1 MKKVKIVLD
10 WFPNTVHTGLLLAQK
25 KGYFAEAGVEVEI
38 FGEPHNIMDFHG
50 ADMICGPAT
59 SMLVNMMEGTDMTA
73 VATFTQKCDSGIVSL
88 KEAGI
93 TSPAKLEGKRLTHWT
108 LPWFHA
114 LVGDAVR
121 SDGGDY
127 SKIELVPM
135 NVPDILGVLGHI
147 ADATWVYEYWENQ
160 VLKLA
165 GKEINYFA
173 FADVDPKF
181 DFCAPALGATRQLVE
196 EHPDA
201 IRALL
206 YAADRGYQEAALD
219 PDGSVMAVKEFMP
232 AGTPDQVLL
241 DGQRHLAEILL
252 DETGHWG
259 YIKPE
264 RWDPMAD
271 FMIQSGLYDKRRP
284 TEYTNEFLPR

>member
-1 MKKVKIVLD
+1 MEKIKIVLD

-25 KGYFAEAGVEVEI
+25 KGYFQQEGVEVEI
-38 FGEPHNIMDFHG
+38 FGEPHNIMDFQG

-59 SMLVNMMEGTDMTA
+59 SMLVNMMNGIDMTGI
-73 VATFTQKCDSGIVSL
+73 ATFTQRCDSGIVSL
-88 KEAGI
+88 KESGI
-93 TSPAKLEGKRLTHWT
+93 TSPRMLEGKRLTHWT

-114 LVGDAVR
+114 LVGEAVR
-121 SDGGDY
+121 MDGGDY
-127 SKIELVPM
+127 SKVQLVPM
-135 NVPDILGVLGHI
+135 NVPDILSVLGNI

-160 VLKLA
+160 VLRNA

-173 FADVDPKF
+173 FADVAPVF
-181 DFCAPALGATRQLVE
+181 DFCAPAIGATRQVVTQR
-196 EHPDA
+196 PQA
-201 IRALL
+201 VRAFLA
-206 YAADRGYQEAALD
+206 AADRAYIEVAKD

-241 DGQRHLAEILL
+241 DGQRHLADILL

-264 RWDPMAD
+264 RWDRMAD
-271 FMIQSGLYDKRRP
+271 FMVEHGQYDHRRP
-284 TEYTNEFLPR
+284 DEYTNEFLPR

>member
-10 WFPNTVHTGLLLAQK
+10 WFANTVHTGLLLAQK

-38 FGEPHNIMDFHG
+38 FGEPHNIMDFNG

-127 SKIELVPM
+127 SKIKLVPM
-135 NVPDILGVLGHI
+135 NVPDILDVLGNI

-165 GKEINYFA
+165 GKQINYFA
-173 FADVDPKF
+173 FAAVDPKF

-206 YAADRGYQEAALD
+206 YAADRGYQEAARD
-219 PDGSVMAVKEFMP
+219 PEGSVMAVKEFMP

-241 DGQRHLAEILL
+241 DGQRHLAGILL

-271 FMIQSGLYDKRRP
+271 FMIQCGLYDKRRA

>member
-25 KGYFAEAGVEVEI
+25 KGYFRDAGVEVEI
-38 FGEPHNIMDFHG
+38 FGEPHNIMDFGG

-88 KEAGI
+88 KESGI

-121 SDGGDY
+121 TDGGDY
-127 SKIELVPM
+127 SKIKLVPM
-135 NVPDILGVLGHI
+135 NVPDILGVLGNI

-160 VLKLA
+160 VLRLA

-181 DFCAPALGATRQLVE
+181 DFCAPALGATRKLVE

-206 YAADRGYQEAALD
+206 YAADRGYIEAARD
-219 PDGSVMAVKEFMP
+219 PEGSVMEVKEFMP
-232 AGTPDQVLL
+232 AGTPDQVLI
-241 DGQRHLAEILL
+241 DGQRHLSDILL

-259 YIKPE
+259 YIRPE

-271 FMIQSGLYDKRRP
+271 FMIEQGLYDRRRD